1 LAISREAQMLL
12 DRMDSD
18 PDEFL
23 NPFWDPI
30 QDRVA
35 TPFNNVR
42 WENILTPIFTAGKE
56 SLLGPEDTKHIE
68 AKFKQMIQ
76 ARTRECIIKELV
88 MGTRHEVD
96 EGGTQLRIPLNAANS
111 RF

>member
-1 LAISREAQMLL
+1 MALSREARMLI
-12 DRMDSD
+12 DRMDSN
-18 PDEFL
+18 PEEFL
-23 NPFWDPI
+23 NPHWDPI

-35 TPFNNVR
+35 TPYNNTR
-42 WENILTPIFTAGKE
+42 WENVLAPIFTSGKE
-56 SLLGPEDTKHIE
+56 SLLSDEDTKSIE
-68 AKFKQMIQ
+68 AKFRHMIQ

-88 MGTRHEVD
+88 MGMRHEVD